1 MTERITSDPLSVA
14 ELIRETEGTDDGAL
28 VVFSGNVRGRD
39 RGMHIAALDYDVHR
53 AMAEAAIRRIEDGI
67 TERDGVLACRIIH
80 RVGYVPAG
88 ESSVLVVVRGRHRAE
103 AFEAARD
110 GIDRVKREAPIWKE
124 DVHSDGRRE
133 PRGPELGTPLV

>member
-14 ELIRETEGTDDGAL
+14 ALIRETEGTDDGAL

-39 RGMHIAALDYDVHR
+39 QGMQIAALDYDVHR
-53 AMAEAAIRRIEDGI
+53 AMAEAAIRRIEDEI

-103 AFEAARD
+103 TFEAARD

-124 DVHSDGRRE
+124 DVYSDGRRQ
-133 PRGPELGTPLV
+133 PRAPELGTPLV